1 MGAAAAVIAAQRAR
15 QERELIDHLRD
26 REAFSPATATALR
39 PQRSMGQAI
48 LRKLVS
54 EKAVL
59 QTGDLYW
66 LDEAAYAAMRA
77 ARERN
82 AAWAI
87 GIVIGIVMML
97 ALGAALVAVMVGR
110 G

>member
-1 MGAAAAVIAAQRAR
+1 MGAAVAALAAQRAR
-15 QERELIDHLRD
+15 QERELVEHLRGQK
-26 REAFSPATATALR
+26 AFSPATATALR
-39 PQRSMGQAI
+39 PQRAMGQAI

-59 QTGDLYW
+59 QTADLYW

-87 GIVIGIVMML
+87 GIIVGIVVML
-97 ALGAALVAVMVGR
+97 ALGAALVAVTVGR